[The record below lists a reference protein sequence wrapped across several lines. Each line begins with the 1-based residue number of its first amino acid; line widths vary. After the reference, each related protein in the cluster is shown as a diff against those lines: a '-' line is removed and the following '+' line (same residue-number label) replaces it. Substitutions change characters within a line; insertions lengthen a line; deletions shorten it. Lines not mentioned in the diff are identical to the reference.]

1 MNRTYLM
8 WLSPYAWI
16 LGLRHF
22 LYDRGIFRSHTFP
35 LHTICVGNITV
46 GGTGKTP
53 MTEYLVGRF
62 LDKNVT
68 PVVLSRGYGRKTKGF
83 RYVNVTDT
91 WDQAGDEPLQIKRH
105 YPDVPV
111 VVCEDRVKGLLH
123 ICKDFPGNPPVI
135 LDDAFQHRRVR
146 ASKNVLMAD
155 FTRPVSKDTLLPFGR
170 LRDLPLAGKRADC
183 VVYTRC
189 SHLPDPTDS
198 PEASLWNIPAFYTY
212 LSYGQPVPLNQAENR
227 PHRGASLLLV
237 TGIANPKPLVEFL
250 ETTYKVDYHLRF
262 SDHHRFT
269 VKDLDKIRGL
279 LAKNPHMQLVTT
291 AKDALRLSCS
301 GIRGWIIPV
310 QLSFFSAENANE
322 FFHLVTGLH

>member
-16 LGLRHF
+16 LGLRHI

-35 LHTICVGNITV
+35 FHTICVGNITV

-53 MTEYLVGRF
+53 MTEYLAGRF
-62 LDKNVT
+62 LEKNVT

-91 WDQAGDEPLQIKRH
+91 WDLAGDEPLQIKRH

-111 VVCEDRVKGLLH
+111 VVCEDRVEGLLH

-170 LRDLPLAGKRADC
+170 LRDLPRAGKRADC

-189 SHLPDPTDS
+189 SPLQDPKNQPT
-198 PEASLWNIPAFYTY
+198 ENLWKAPAYYTY
-212 LSYGQPVPLNQAENR
+212 MTYGQPIPLNRAENELR
-227 PHRGASLLLV
+227 EGDTLLLV
-237 TGIANPKPLVEFL
+237 TGIANPKPLVVYL
-250 ETTYKVDYHLRF
+250 ETSYKVAHHLKF
-262 SDHHRFT
+262 PDHHCFT
-269 VKDLDKIRGL
+269 EKDLEKIRGL
-279 LAKNPHMQLVTT
+279 LAADPQMKLVTT
-291 AKDALRLSCS
+291 AKDAVRLASS
-301 GIRGWIIPV
+301 GIPGWVIPV
-310 QLSFFSAENANE
+310 RISFFSE
-322 FFHLVTGLH
+322 